1 MLKQLY
7 VSFHVCL
14 RIGGPPSAPVV
25 VIAVAL
31 AESVRSA
38 APLNVLIA
46 ICLPSER
53 SKTQEIPM
61 TVSPAA
67 QIPGFIAGRWEI
79 DPVHSE
85 VSFVVRHMVVSK
97 VRGRFDRFSGTIVT
111 DEDFARSSVNVTI
124 EASSV
129 NTNEPNRDN
138 HVRSA
143 DFLDVENFPSITF
156 QSTVVRSEGDRFSID
171 GELTIRGATRPVT
184 LDVEVNGFT
193 PDPYGGTR
201 AGFSA
206 TTEINRQDFGVS
218 YNGPIP
224 GANNAMVLSDRVT
237 LILEVEAVL
246 QSGVPVA

>member
-1 MLKQLY
+1 
-7 VSFHVCL
+7 
-14 RIGGPPSAPVV
+14 
-25 VIAVAL
+25 
-31 AESVRSA
+31 
-38 APLNVLIA
+38 
-46 ICLPSER
+46 
-53 SKTQEIPM
+53 M
-61 TVSPAA
+61 TDSPAV
-67 QIPGFIAGRWEI
+67 QIPGFIAGTWEI

-97 VRGRFDRFSGTIVT
+97 VRGRFDRFNGTIVT
-111 DEDFARSSVNVTI
+111 NEDLARASVNVTI
-124 EASSV
+124 DASSV

-138 HVRSA
+138 HIRSV
-143 DFLDVENFPSITF
+143 DFLDVENFPNITF
-156 QSTVVRSEGDRFSID
+156 HSTAVRSEGDEFSID
-171 GELTIRGATRPVT
+171 GDLTIRGITHPVT

-237 LILEVEAVL
+237 LTLEVEAVL
-246 QSGVPVA
+246 QGGASAA